1 MKNAN
6 WLQERVKMNYKLV
19 IAGWFILA
27 ISIIYWDSYRWKN
40 KEPLSVCHN
49 AQIKIYYDK
58 PMCTEC
64 KLFCETTKERKK

>member
-27 ISIIYWDSYRWKN
+27 ISIIYWDSQRWKD

-49 AQIKIYYDK
+49 ASIKIYYDR

-64 KLFCETTKERKK
+64 KLFCEVKK